1 MLISG
6 RNNNPRQV
14 KITNFTFEIKGFKVE
29 KENTLGWTKMLSMY
43 NNRRLW
49 EEANFRLNYLTE
61 RQTNREMWIEQLN
74 AWMSFLD
81 ILTNVF
87 FLFC

>member
-1 MLISG
+1 
-6 RNNNPRQV
+6 
-14 KITNFTFEIKGFKVE
+14 
-29 KENTLGWTKMLSMY
+29 MY

-87 FLFC
+87 FYSVRGAAQIHHVI